1 MTVQLKE
8 VSKTYSGQFAVDN
21 VSLSLEKGKIY
32 GLLGSNGSGKSTT
45 LKMIAGLVKPDA
57 GQILVEGT
65 PVNRRIAEKVAYLT
79 ELDFYY
85 HPFSVQQTI
94 DFNAS
99 QFPDFDRQKADKMLQ
114 FMGINP
120 KSLIG
125 SLSKGNRGRVKL
137 VLALSRR
144 APVILLDEPFSGLDQ
159 MVRESI
165 VRGLLSF
172 IDFETQTVLITTHEI
187 DEIET
192 LLDEVIVI
200 KNGKFIAHEKVEQVR
215 EEQGKS
221 VVSWMKDFFN
231 EEKESV

>member
-1 MTVQLKE
+1 MIIRRSCFSAHTDGGFSSLK
-8 VSKTYSGQFAVDN
+8 F
-21 VSLSLEKGKIY
+21 LY

-57 GQILVEGT
+57 GQILVEGS

-120 KSLIG
+120 KSLVG

-137 VLALSRR
+137 VLALSRI

-215 EEQGKS
+215 EE
-221 VVSWMKDFFN
+221 
-231 EEKESV
+231 